1 MLDVRCPAFNEA
13 RMLRLISLL
22 GIVVFLLLAWLLSN
36 NRRLFPWRT
45 VLWGLALQFFFALF
59 ILKTPIGARLFAG
72 AQTLIGQLNQSANQG
87 AELVF
92 GPLARRDLMTTD
104 PGPDTE
110 PLLAGPGRTVDR
122 KSSTCLLYTSDAADE

>member
-1 MLDVRCPAFNEA
+1 
-13 RMLRLISLL
+13 MLRLISLL

-59 ILKTPIGARLFAG
+59 ILKTPIGAQLFAG
-72 AQTLIGQLNQSANQG
+72 AQTMVGQLNQSALKG

-92 GPLARRDLMTTD
+92 GPLAQPEALSAAF
-104 PGPDTE
+104 GPANAVIF
-110 PLLAGPGRTVDR
+110 LITV
-122 KSSTCLLYTSDAADE
+122 SATII